1 MEVEEKE
8 GGMLN
13 NSVACTLLY
22 IDESVDFGDN
32 SHEAVKKRKSKN
44 NSGVLVR
51 NFLQLVGG

>member
-32 SHEAVKKRKSKN
+32 SHEAVKKEKVKTT
-44 NSGVLVR
+44 
-51 NFLQLVGG
+51 VGYL